1 MISSV
6 AWGVILVILGLALIV
21 RTLFGI
27 SIPLL
32 RIALGLLLTYAGIG
46 LLSGPNG
53 SANQQDKITITFA
66 KDTIAV
72 KKPKNS
78 YDTIM
83 GFSTIDLTNIC
94 LKETGQTVIDM
105 HTIMGNTIVLL
116 DPNVPTEI
124 TAQATVGN
132 VQFPQNKAI
141 NFGIRTYKT
150 HGDHLEPKLA
160 INAQVVLGNL
170 EIHSNEE
177 QQTN

>member
-6 AWGVILVILGLALIV
+6 AWGIILIILGLALIV

-53 SANQQDKITITFA
+53 SANQQDKMTITFA
-66 KDTIAV
+66 KDTITV
-72 KKPKNS
+72 TKPKKS

-83 GFSTIDLTNIC
+83 GFSTIDLTNLI
-94 LKETGQTVIDM
+94 LEDTGKTVIDI
-105 HTIMGNTIVLL
+105 HTIMGNTIILL
-116 DPNVPTEI
+116 NPEIPTEI

-132 VQFPQNKAI
+132 VQFPHNKAI

-150 HGDHLEPKLA
+150 HGDQVETKLV
-160 INAQVVLGNL
+160 INAQVILGNL
-170 EIHSNEE
+170 EIQSK
-177 QQTN
+177 TN